1 MAPLFPSPFR
11 LEKEPVRDRRKS
23 RGEQRREGIRKVLK
37 RRRPWPGQSPPWLS
51 LVWGLGTRQH
61 QGFSRKQQ
69 GGWLLVATV
78 HTLWFPT
85 MCYFFLF
92 VCLFSKIAPNHTEFH
107 VRLAQIKELFSPV
120 AAFSSMVPDLS
131 FHPAFTILPPS
142 FFFLLSF
149 ALSSSCI

>member
-23 RGEQRREGIRKVLK
+23 RGEQRREGLRKVLK
-37 RRRPWPGQSPPWLS
+37 RRRPWPGQSPPWSS

-78 HTLWFPT
+78 HTLWFST
-85 MCYFFLF
+85 MFFYCSKPHRISCQACPDQGAVQSCGCIFQHGARPLLSPCFHHSSPF
-92 VCLFSKIAPNHTEFH
+92 V
-107 VRLAQIKELFSPV
+107 
-120 AAFSSMVPDLS
+120 
-131 FHPAFTILPPS
+131 
-142 FFFLLSF
+142 FLLS
-149 ALSSSCI
+149 LLCSLW